1 MSELA
6 VNRTPELIAA
16 EINDIKE
23 QTKRIFLYNSIE
35 IGRRLTEAK
44 LLVSHGDWGKWL
56 EEKVDFSKSTANNLM
71 KIFEKYSDDQMN
83 LLGSAKS
90 QAIGELSYTQAVA
103 LLGIH
108 DDKEREKFVV
118 ENNVNEMSTR
128 ELKKAIDELNKA
140 KSEKEA
146 LEKELKDLKCKS
158 KAEKDKLKEDAK
170 KNEQIAKE
178 LKEEANK
185 LLENLN
191 QKEAETAAARK
202 EVEEYQAKIK
212 ELEEKPIDVI
222 TAGVEVDEEKIK
234 ELEEAH
240 KKEIEILLVQKEEAE
255 NKVKDLEK
263 NSTKHNE
270 NIVKY
275 RIHFDNLVA
284 GFKAILEDVSNIG
297 NVDPEE
303 AEKYSNACK
312 ALISKMTERL

>member
-1 MSELA
+1 MNEVSIS
-6 VNRTPELIAA
+6 RTPDLIAA
-16 EINDIKE
+16 EINHIKE
-23 QTKRIFLYNSIE
+23 ETRKKVLYNSIE

-44 LLVSHGDWGKWL
+44 LLVNHGEWGKWL
-56 EEKVDFSKSTANNLM
+56 EEKVDYSKSTANNLM
-71 KIFEKYSDDQMN
+71 KIFEEYGADQLS
-83 LLGSAKS
+83 LLGSNAKS
-90 QAIGELSYTQAVA
+90 QAIGELSYTQAIT

-108 DDKEREKFVV
+108 DSGEREKFIE
-118 ENNVNEMSTR
+118 ENNMEDMSTR

-146 LEKELKDLKCKS
+146 LEKELKDLKSKS
-158 KAEKDKLKEDAK
+158 KAEKDKLKEAAK
-170 KNEQIAKE
+170 KNEEIAKE

-185 LLENLN
+185 LLESLN
-191 QKEAETAAARK
+191 QKEAETAEARK
-202 EVEEYQAKIK
+202 EVEECQAKIK

-222 TAGVEVDEEKIK
+222 TAGIDEEKIK

-240 KKEIEILLVQKEEAE
+240 KKEMEMLLTQKEEAE

-263 NSTKHNE
+263 NSAKHNE

-275 RIHFDNLVA
+275 RVHFDNLVA
-284 GFKAILEDVSNIG
+284 GFKAILEDVSNIK
-297 NVDPEE
+297 NVDTGE